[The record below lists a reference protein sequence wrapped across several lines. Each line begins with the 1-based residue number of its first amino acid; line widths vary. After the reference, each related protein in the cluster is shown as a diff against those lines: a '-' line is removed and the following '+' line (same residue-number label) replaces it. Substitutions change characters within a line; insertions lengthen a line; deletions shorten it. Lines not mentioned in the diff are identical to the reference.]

1 VEDNGGLRALATA
14 TPDVNTSKSAA
25 LERVAKSHNLRLAR
39 EARLQV
45 LQELEVISV
54 AVIGGEPRFTG
65 DYTDVSSL
73 AFHALL
79 GILTSIDLR
88 GLLLSKSSTDIL
100 NENSGVGSN
109 LGHGIDVV
117 RRNNNVELFLGT
129 GVEDG
134 SSKLVDLAYS
144 ILSTLGKSD
153 TQALE
158 ASVVNLLG
166 ARNSR
171 GNSQREKSEQ
181 KRGPH
186 LVSEEG

>member
-1 VEDNGGLRALATA
+1 MEDNGGLGALTTA
-14 TPDVNTSKSAA
+14 TPNVNTSESTT

-45 LQELEVISV
+45 LEEGEVISV

-65 DYTDVSSL
+65 DCTYVSSL

-79 GILTSIDLR
+79 GILTSVDLR

-100 NENSGVGSN
+100 DEDSGVGSD
-109 LGHGIDVV
+109 LGDGIDVV
-117 RRNNNVELFLGT
+117 GRNNNVELLLGA

-134 SSKLVDLAYS
+134 SRELVDLGYS
-144 ILSTLGKSD
+144 ILGALGKSD

-158 ASVVNLLG
+158 TVVVNLLG
-166 ARNSR
+166 AGNSR
-171 GNSQREKSEQ
+171 GNSQREKSEE